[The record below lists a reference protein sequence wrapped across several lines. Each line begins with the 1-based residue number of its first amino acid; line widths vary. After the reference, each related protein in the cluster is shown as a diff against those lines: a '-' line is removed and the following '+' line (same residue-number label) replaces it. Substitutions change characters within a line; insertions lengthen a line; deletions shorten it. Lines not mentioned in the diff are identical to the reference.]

1 MSDEIAADIG
11 DILDKLHIP
20 DMLAICIEIQHVG
33 SRVTCDPPPQGDDDW
48 LLLVS
53 DWRVALVVAIRASYL
68 VGGSVPSDQLEES
81 KERLRFTSLKRD
93 CDKTN
98 LIITDD
104 EEFFDRF
111 MAATSVA
118 KRLNL
123 LEKDD
128 RIALFQ
134 AVLYGNECSD
144 RQKKP
149 MAPIEFPPK
158 PKSEN
163 GITLT
168 QCGQPWP
175 YADSIYAGTVVAES
189 EEDAVS
195 NLSQMRNVKNIPMSK
210 DQVNWHSPYFERFEK
225 TGENE

>member
-1 MSDEIAADIG
+1 MSNELITDFGE
-11 DILDKLHIP
+11 ILDKLHIP
-20 DMLAICIEIQHVG
+20 DMRGICIEIQHVG
-33 SRVTCDPPPQGDDDW
+33 SRVTCNPPPQNTDDDW

-98 LIITDD
+98 LLITDD

-134 AVLYGNECSD
+134 AVLYGNEC
-144 RQKKP
+144 K
-149 MAPIEFPPK
+149 
-158 PKSEN
+158 
-163 GITLT
+163 
-168 QCGQPWP
+168 
-175 YADSIYAGTVVAES
+175 
-189 EEDAVS
+189 
-195 NLSQMRNVKNIPMSK
+195 
-210 DQVNWHSPYFERFEK
+210 
-225 TGENE
+225 